1 MKASFV
7 SATLMVA
14 VALAAAPLGPAS
26 AADLDGDAYAP
37 IDEPGYDG
45 GYEDD
50 YGEAPPHGY
59 APGGHADRPGSIKD
73 GYPVPVPHGAGRA
86 AAPADRYEAPPPRYT
101 GPRRAGPRYA
111 CLETWQIRRQLR
123 REGWRHIQPM
133 GGNGGIVHIR
143 ATRVDSSSIFRLR
156 VERCTGQVLA
166 AKPQYLR
173 SFAYR
178 ERPWRY

>member
-1 MKASFV
+1 
-7 SATLMVA
+7 
-14 VALAAAPLGPAS
+14 
-26 AADLDGDAYAP
+26 
-37 IDEPGYDG
+37 
-45 GYEDD
+45 
-50 YGEAPPHGY
+50 
-59 APGGHADRPGSIKD
+59 
-73 GYPVPVPHGAGRA
+73 
-86 AAPADRYEAPPPRYT
+86 
-101 GPRRAGPRYA
+101 
-111 CLETWQIRRQLR
+111 
-123 REGWRHIQPM
+123 M